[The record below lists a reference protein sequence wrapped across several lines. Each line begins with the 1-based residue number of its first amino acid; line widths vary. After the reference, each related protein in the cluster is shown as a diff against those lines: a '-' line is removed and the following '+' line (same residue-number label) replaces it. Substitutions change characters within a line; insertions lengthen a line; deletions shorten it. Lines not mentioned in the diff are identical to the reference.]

1 MEQRQSPAE
10 AMPNPQISSPEVQV
24 PLEVGQPIPS
34 ERLSEL
40 GNEAIEQRRSHQI
53 ESSGQPAPQ
62 VPILPIP
69 VVADDTGAVTQQ
81 SEDASLPIVAADED
95 LIEKEWVAKAKEVIA
110 ATKDDPFRR
119 EQEVKKLQLEYVR
132 RRYGRE
138 IGDNDA

>member
-10 AMPNPQISSPEVQV
+10 AMPNPQISSPEAQI
-24 PLEVGQPIPS
+24 PLEVGHSIPS

-40 GNEAIEQRRSHQI
+40 GNEAIEQRRSHQV
-53 ESSGQPAPQ
+53 EASGQAIPQ
-62 VPILPIP
+62 VPILPVP
-69 VVADDTGAVTQQ
+69 VAADDAGVATQQ
-81 SEDASLPIVAADED
+81 SEDTSLPIVAADED

-138 IGDNDA
+138 IGDSDA